1 MLSLFRTTA
10 VAAVVAVG
18 LMAQPV
24 FADTVKHTGAS
35 ISPTGVGITISG
47 GGLASSLNTTAGQIM
62 LTGVTI
68 DSGSGFQAAPDLA
81 AWCVDIFHVLAG
93 GGTFSTSTALA
104 PSLLVTI
111 EKLIIGGSSFNDGVT
126 VDSGLAVA
134 NNNAATQLAIW
145 KAVFNPPEVTT
156 TNATINT
163 LANQFLTY
171 AANSTNGFVDDPNQH
186 VVLLD
191 PVPAGSTQRLAFL
204 ADGPPPSTDVPEPAT
219 LALLSVG
226 LIGLGVARRRRT
238 RH

>member
-18 LMAQPV
+18 LLAQPV
-24 FADTVKHTGAS
+24 FADTVKYTGAG

-47 GGLASSLNTTAGQIM
+47 GGLANPLSTTAGQIM

-68 DSGSGFQAAPDLA
+68 DSGSGFQAAPDIA
-81 AWCVDIFHVLAG
+81 SWCVDIFHNLAG

-111 EKLIIGGSSFNDGVT
+111 EKLIIGGSSFNG
-126 VDSGLAVA
+126 GLSVA

-145 KAVFNPPEVTT
+145 KAVFNPPAVTS
-156 TNATINT
+156 TNITINN
-163 LANQFLTY
+163 LADAYLGY
-171 AANSTNGFVDDPNQH
+171 AAGSTNGFVDAADKQ
-186 VVLLD
+186 VGILD
-191 PVPAGSTQRLAFL
+191 PVPAGSTQRLAYL
-204 ADGPPPSTDVPEPAT
+204 IDGPPPSTDVPEPAT
-219 LALLSVG
+219 LALISVG

-238 RH
+238 LH